1 MEIAMQQIATLR
13 AKLHHKLLLCMLFLL
28 STSCVVSI
36 DTVVLSLDDPLILE
50 QVSPIRHTVM
60 SDDHPMA
67 VWEKPHD
74 DAKGI
79 ILFVHGRTW
88 SALPDFDLQVDGEEL
103 SLMDGM
109 LVQGYGTYAVDLRG
123 YGETPRD
130 ATQWLSPTK
139 AAADVINVT
148 RWISERHQNTPIHV
162 FGWSYGSVISL
173 LAAQADPSNIASLV
187 LFGFWLDLDA
197 DVVKDPSNKSLER
210 RINTPEAA
218 ASDFILPG
226 SISQRAIDGY
236 VEAALT
242 ADPVRVDWRNEYEF
256 LSIDPNQI
264 DVPVLLMQ
272 GEFDPIAPTVFQIK
286 LFSRLNTADKSWVVV
301 SGGDHAAFMETPRPY
316 FIRAFSDFIDRFN
329 P

>member
-1 MEIAMQQIATLR
+1 MQKYATFQT
-13 AKLHHKLLLCMLFLL
+13 KLHHKLLLYMLFVL
-28 STSCVVSI
+28 STSCVFSI

-60 SDDHPMA
+60 SDDHPMT

-79 ILFVHGRTW
+79 ILFIHGRTW
-88 SALPDFDLQVDGEEL
+88 SGLPDFDLQVEGEEL

-109 LVQGYGTYAVDLRG
+109 LGQGYGSYAIDLRG

-130 ATQWLSPTK
+130 SSQWLSPTK
-139 AAADVINVT
+139 AANDVVNVVD
-148 RWISERHQNTPIHV
+148 WISKRHDNAPIHA

-173 LAAQADPSNIASLV
+173 LATQSNSNNMASLT

-197 DVVKDPSNKSLER
+197 TAEKDADTKSLEW
-210 RINTPEAA
+210 RINTVEAA
-218 ASDFILPG
+218 ASDFIVPG

-236 VEAALT
+236 VKAALT
-242 ADPVRVDWRNEYEF
+242 ADPVRVDWRNEHEF
-256 LSIDPNQI
+256 LGIDPSRI

-272 GEFDPIAPTVFQIK
+272 GEFDPIAPTMFQVK
-286 LFSRLNTADKSWVVV
+286 LFTRLKSADKSWVVV

-316 FIRAFSDFIDRFN
+316 FIRIFSDFIERFN

>member
-1 MEIAMQQIATLR
+1 MQQCATFQ
-13 AKLHHKLLLCMLFLL
+13 AKLHHKLLLCMLFVL

-67 VWEKPHD
+67 VWEKSHD
-74 DAKGI
+74 TAKGI
-79 ILFVHGRTW
+79 ILFIHGRTW
-88 SALPDFDLQVDGEEL
+88 SGLPDFDLQVEGEEL

-109 LVQGYGTYAVDLRG
+109 LEQGYGSYAIDLRG

-130 ATQWLSPTK
+130 SSQWLSPTK
-139 AAADVINVT
+139 AASDVVNVVD
-148 RWISERHQNTPIHV
+148 WISKRHDNAPVHV

-173 LAAQADPSNIASLV
+173 LATQSNSNNMASLT

-197 DVVKDPSNKSLER
+197 TAGKDSDTKSLEW
-210 RINTPEAA
+210 RINTAEAA
-218 ASDFILPG
+218 ASDFIVPG

-236 VEAALT
+236 VKAALI
-242 ADPVRVDWRNEYEF
+242 ADPVRVDWRNEHEF
-256 LSIDPNQI
+256 LDIDPSRI

-272 GEFDPIAPTVFQIK
+272 GEFDPIAPTEFQAK
-286 LFSRLNTADKSWVVV
+286 LFTRLKSADKSWVVV
-301 SGGDHAAFMETPRPY
+301 SGGDHAAFMETPRPH
-316 FIRAFSDFIDRFN
+316 FISAFSGFIDRFN

>member
-1 MEIAMQQIATLR
+1 MQQRTTFQ
-13 AKLHHKLLLCMLFLL
+13 AKVHHKLLLCMLFVL
-28 STSCVVSI
+28 STSCVASI
-36 DTVVLSLDDPLILE
+36 DTVVLSLDDQLILE
-50 QVSPIRHTVM
+50 QGSPTRHTVV

-67 VWEKPHD
+67 VWEKSHD

-79 ILFVHGRTW
+79 ILFIHGRTW
-88 SALPDFDLQVDGEEL
+88 SGLPDFDLQMEGEEL

-109 LVQGYGTYAVDLRG
+109 LEQGYGSYAIDLRG
-123 YGETPRD
+123 YGKTPRD
-130 ATQWLSPTK
+130 ASQWLSPTK

-218 ASDFILPG
+218 ASDFIVPG
-226 SISQRAIDGY
+226 SISQRAINGY
-236 VEAALT
+236 VKAALA
-242 ADPVRVDWRNEYEF
+242 ADPVRVDWRNEHEF
-256 LSIDPNQI
+256 LGIDPSRI
-264 DVPVLLMQ
+264 DIPVLLIQ
-272 GEFDPIAPTVFQIK
+272 GEFDPIAPTDLQAK
-286 LFSRLNTADKSWVVV
+286 LFTRLKSADKSWVVV
-301 SGGDHAAFMETPRPY
+301 SGGDHAAFMEMPRPY
-316 FIRAFSDFIDRFN
+316 FISAFSDFIDRFN

>member
-1 MEIAMQQIATLR
+1 
-13 AKLHHKLLLCMLFLL
+13 
-28 STSCVVSI
+28 
-36 DTVVLSLDDPLILE
+36 
-50 QVSPIRHTVM
+50 M

-67 VWEKPHD
+67 LWEKSHD
-74 DAKGI
+74 DPKGI

-109 LVQGYGTYAVDLRG
+109 LDQGYGTYAVDLRG

-130 ATQWLSPTK
+130 TTQWLSPTK
-139 AAADVINVT
+139 AAVDVINVT

-173 LAAQADPSNIASLV
+173 LATQADPSNIASLT
-187 LFGFWLDLDA
+187 LFGFWLDLDT

-210 RINTPEAA
+210 RINTSKAA
-218 ASDFILPG
+218 ASDFIVQG

-236 VEAALT
+236 VEAALA

-256 LSIDPNQI
+256 LSIDPSQI

-272 GEFDPIAPTVFQIK
+272 GEFDPIAPTTLQAK

-301 SGGDHAAFMETPRPY
+301 SGGDHAAFMEAPRPY